1 MDCPPYRSMICWNF
15 SPMVCIASSHVM
27 RCQPGSSPLGFVRF
41 MGWYMRS
48 GWYAAWMDDCDLPQ
62 QLPLDWNDD

>member
-1 MDCPPYRSMICWNF
+1 
-15 SPMVCIASSHVM
+15 MVCIASSHVM